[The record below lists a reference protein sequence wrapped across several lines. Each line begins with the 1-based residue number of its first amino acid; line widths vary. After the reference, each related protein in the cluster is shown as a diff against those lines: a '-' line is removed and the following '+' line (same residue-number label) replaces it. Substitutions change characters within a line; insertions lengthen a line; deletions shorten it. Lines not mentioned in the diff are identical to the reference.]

1 MTFRPHFPL
10 LLRLL
15 PALALLPLLVAP
27 RTAPAQEKPY
37 FVTYSH
43 DLEEPGNLE
52 VESRTD
58 LARPD
63 GSTRFAAEATE
74 FEYGLRAWWTSE
86 LYLEGQT
93 TPQDS
98 TLFTGFRIENR
109 VRPILRELPINP
121 VLYVEYENISDADKT
136 LLEVV
141 GHDSQS
147 ELAIPNAVARHTM
160 QHEAE
165 TRLILSSNLRAWNL
179 SENFIAEKNLGHNP
193 WEFGYALGVTRPL
206 ATAAAAHPC
215 SFCRQNFTAGA
226 ELYGGLGDTA
236 SLTLARTSHYIAPLL
251 GWQFT
256 PSMRLSLSP
265 GFGLT
270 STALNRVYRIG
281 LACEFDQFG
290 SRFFAHKGGV
300 R

>member
-1 MTFRPHFPL
+1 MPHQRFFPL
-10 LLRLL
+10 LLRIL
-15 PALALLPLLVAP
+15 PILAALALPLFP
-27 RTAPAQEKPY
+27 RTTPAQEKPY

-52 VESRTD
+52 IESRTD

-63 GSTRFAAEATE
+63 ASTRFGAEAVE
-74 FEYGLRAWWTSE
+74 LEYGLRAWWTSE

-93 TPQDS
+93 TPADS

-109 VRPILRELPINP
+109 IRPILRELPINP
-121 VLYVEYENISDADKT
+121 VLYIEYENISDADKT

-141 GHDSQS
+141 GHDGQS
-147 ELAIPNAVARHTM
+147 DLAVPNAIARRTM

-179 SENFIAEKNLGHNP
+179 SENFIAEKNLGHAP
-193 WEFGYALGVTRPL
+193 WEFGYALAAARPL
-206 ATAAAAHPC
+206 ATAASPHPC
-215 SFCRQNFTAGA
+215 SLCLQNLTAGA

-236 SLTLARTSHYIAPLL
+236 SLTLARTSHYFAPLL

-256 PSMRLSLSP
+256 PSMRLTFSP

-270 STALNRVYRIG
+270 STSLNRIYRIG
-281 LACEFDQFG
+281 LAYELDQFG
-290 SRFFAHKGGV
+290 SRFFARNGGA

>member
-1 MTFRPHFPL
+1 MLPRPFFPL
-10 LLRLL
+10 LLRILL
-15 PALALLPLLVAP
+15 FFVLLPLPLNP
-27 RTAPAQEKPY
+27 QRLSAQEKPY

-63 GSTRFAAEATE
+63 ASTRFAAEATE
-74 FEYGLRAWWTSE
+74 FEYGLRAWWTTE

-93 TPQDS
+93 TPADS

-109 VRPILRELPINP
+109 VRPILRELPVNP
-121 VLYVEYENISDADKT
+121 VLYIEYENISGADKT

-147 ELAIPNAVARHTM
+147 DLAVPNAIARHTM

-179 SENFIAEKNLGHNP
+179 SENFIAEKNLGHAP
-193 WEFGYALGVTRPL
+193 WEFGYALGATRPL
-206 ATAAAAHPC
+206 VTAASPHPC
-215 SFCRQNFTAGA
+215 SLCLQNLTAGA
-226 ELYGGLGDTA
+226 ELYGDLGDAA
-236 SLTLARTSHYIAPLL
+236 SLTLARTSHYLAPLL
-251 GWQFT
+251 GWQAT
-256 PSMRLSLSP
+256 PSMRLTFSP

-281 LACEFDQFG
+281 LAYEFDQFG
-290 SRFFAHKGGV
+290 SRFFARSGGAH
-300 R
+300 

>member
-1 MTFRPHFPL
+1 MLARSFFPL
-10 LLRLL
+10 LLRILL
-15 PALALLPLLVAP
+15 FFALLPLPLNP
-27 RTAPAQEKPY
+27 HTLSAQEKPY

-63 GSTRFAAEATE
+63 ASTPFAAEATE

-93 TPQDS
+93 TPADS

-109 VRPILRELPINP
+109 IRPILRELPINP

-147 ELAIPNAVARHTM
+147 DLAIPNSIARHTM

-179 SENFIAEKNLGHNP
+179 SENFIAEKNLGHDP
-193 WEFGYALGVTRPL
+193 WEFGYALGATRPF
-206 ATAAAAHPC
+206 ATAASPHPC
-215 SFCRQNFTAGA
+215 SLCLQNLIAGA

-236 SLTLARTSHYIAPLL
+236 SLTLAHTSHYLASLL

-270 STALNRVYRIG
+270 SAALNRVYRIG
-281 LACEFDQFG
+281 LAYEFDQFG
-290 SRFFAHKGGV
+290 SRFFARNGGA

>member
-1 MTFRPHFPL
+1 MPSHRCFPL
-10 LLRLL
+10 LLRILVCIALFLVAL
-15 PALALLPLLVAP
+15 PA
-27 RTAPAQEKPY
+27 RTAAAQEKPY

-63 GSTRFAAEATE
+63 SSTRFGAEATE
-74 FEYGLRAWWTSE
+74 FEYGLRAWWTTE

-109 VRPILRELPINP
+109 IRPILRELPVNP

-141 GHDSQS
+141 GHDGQS
-147 ELAIPNAVARHTM
+147 DLAVPNAIARHTM

-179 SENFIAEKNLGHNP
+179 SENFIAEKNLGHAP
-193 WEFGYALGVTRPL
+193 WEFGYALGATRPL
-206 ATAAAAHPC
+206 VTAASPHPC
-215 SFCRQNFTAGA
+215 SLCLQNFIAGA

-236 SLTLARTSHYIAPLL
+236 SLTLARTSHYLAPLL
-251 GWQFT
+251 GWQAT
-256 PSMRLSLSP
+256 PSMRLSFSP

-270 STALNRVYRIG
+270 STALNRVFRIG
-281 LACEFDQFG
+281 LAYEFDQFG
-290 SRFFAHKGGV
+290 SRFFSHNGGV

>member
-1 MTFRPHFPL
+1 MFSRPLFPL
-10 LLRLL
+10 LVRTLL
-15 PALALLPLLVAP
+15 FLPLLPLPLSLQE
-27 RTAPAQEKPY
+27 APAQEKPY

-52 VESRTD
+52 IESRTD

-63 GSTRFAAEATE
+63 ASTRFAAEATE

-93 TPQDS
+93 TPADS

-147 ELAIPNAVARHTM
+147 DLAIPNSTARHTI

-179 SENFIAEKNLGHNP
+179 SENFIAEKNLGHAP
-193 WEFGYALGVTRPL
+193 WEFGYAVGATRPL
-206 ATAAAAHPC
+206 ATAASPNPC
-215 SFCRQNFTAGA
+215 SLCLQNLTAGA
-226 ELYGGLGDTA
+226 ELYGGLGDAA
-236 SLTLARTSHYIAPLL
+236 SLTLARTSHYLAPLL
-251 GWQFT
+251 GWQAT
-256 PSMRLSLSP
+256 PSMRLSFSP

-281 LACEFDQFG
+281 LSYELDQFG
-290 SRFFAHKGGV
+290 SRFFARNGGA